1 MARPDLYNFVVP
13 GTVLDA
19 WDRVPWN
26 DFPGEP
32 TVYVPSEATW
42 GSPVVEARQYKYI
55 FDAMYEANLNVTNTP
70 GEGDKELMTVVP
82 GYLRLKTELTKH
94 LKELGIP
101 TLTEVPFDPTTIRD
115 INYPCLLKPTQGK
128 NSFDVAMPIAY
139 KTFPNGNA
147 LLAALRASNHNKADE
162 IITKQYFIQESAAQQ
177 NGQVEKI
184 LAFVL
189 INGNKEVRVVHVDE
203 QTWTPRVRSTNL
215 DLAIRRPEVTVHNA
229 VCEDIAQKFA
239 NYFHDM
245 PIEPLKNCCLYIQ
258 CIIKDGVYY
267 YTDADVCIPKV
278 YARALRHHLSEHLR
292 FMFDAATD
300 VTIPSEY
307 VVTRTLT
314 SLRGAKETH
323 RDLLESRVDQY
334 EGFYWIQ
341 RFNYNP
347 AEEVGR
353 YMLITSGATEVEALE
368 KMTNWV
374 EYLTVE

>member
-1 MARPDLYNFVVP
+1 MPRPDLYKFVVP

-19 WDRVPWN
+19 WDRIPWS

-32 TVYVPSEATW
+32 TVFVPSESDYN
-42 GSPVVEARQYKYI
+42 SPVVENRQYKYI
-55 FDAMYEANLNVTNTP
+55 FDALREANLNTTLTANAET
-70 GEGDKELMTVVP
+70 KMLMTTVP
-82 GYLRLKTELTKH
+82 SYLRIKTELTEY
-94 LKELGIP
+94 LTELGIP
-101 TLTEVPFDPTTIRD
+101 TLREVPFDPSTIGS
-115 INYPCLLKPTQGK
+115 INYQCLLKPKMGK
-128 NSFDVAMPIAY
+128 NSFDASMPIAY
-139 KTFPNGNA
+139 MTYPNGNA
-147 LLAALRASNHNKADE
+147 LMAALRASTHSKTDE
-162 IITKQYFIQESAAQQ
+162 LIGKQYFIQESAAAP
-177 NGQVEKI
+177 NGRVTKI

-203 QTWTPRVRSTNL
+203 QTWSPRVRSTNL
-215 DLAIRRPEVTVHNA
+215 DLAVRRPEVTAHNA
-229 VCEDIAQKFA
+229 VCEDIALKFA
-239 NYFHDM
+239 EKFHDY
-245 PIEPLKNCCLYIQ
+245 PEEPLKNCCLYIQ

-314 SLRGAKETH
+314 SLKGAKETH

>member
-1 MARPDLYNFVVP
+1 MARPDLHNFVVP

-32 TVYVPSEATW
+32 TIYVPSEETW
-42 GSPVVEARQYKYI
+42 GSPVVEARQYRYI
-55 FDAMYEANLNVTNTP
+55 FDALREANLNVTTTE
-70 GEGDKELMTVVP
+70 GQGDKELMTVVP
-82 GYLRLKTELTKH
+82 GYLRVKTDLSQYLTELN
-94 LKELGIP
+94 IP
-101 TLTEVPFDPTTIRD
+101 TLREVPFDPATIGS
-115 INYPCLLKPTQGK
+115 INYKCLLKPVQGK
-128 NSFDVAMPIAY
+128 NSFDSQMPIAY
-139 KTFPNGNA
+139 MTYPNGNA
-147 LLAALRASNHNKADE
+147 LLAALRQSNHSKTDE
-162 IITKQYFIQESAAQQ
+162 VIAKQYFIQESAAAP
-177 NGQVEKI
+177 NGTVEKI

-215 DLAIRRPEVTVHNA
+215 DMAIRKPEVTTHNA
-229 VCEDIAQKFA
+229 WCEDVALKFA
-239 NYFHDM
+239 DYFHD
-245 PIEPLKNCCLYIQ
+245 IQAEPLKNCCLYIQ
-258 CIIKDGVYY
+258 AIIKDGVYY

-314 SLRGAKETH
+314 SLRGPKETH
-323 RDLLESRVDQY
+323 RDLLESRVGQY

-341 RFNYNP
+341 RFNFNP

-353 YMLITSGATEVEALE
+353 YMLITSGDTEQEAVE
-368 KMTNWV
+368 KMANWV

>member
-1 MARPDLYNFVVP
+1 MPRPDLYRFVVP
-13 GTVLDA
+13 NTVLDA

-32 TVYVPSEATW
+32 TIFVPSEADYGT
-42 GSPVVEARQYKYI
+42 PVVENRQYKYI
-55 FDAMYEANLNVTNTP
+55 FDAMREANLNTTLTPDENT
-70 GEGDKELMTVVP
+70 KELVTMCP
-82 GYLRLKTELTKH
+82 PYLREKFQFSEYLR
-94 LKELGIP
+94 ELGIP
-101 TLTEVPFDPTTIRD
+101 TLQEFPFDRTTVRSLNFPI
-115 INYPCLLKPTQGK
+115 LLKPKQGK
-128 NSFDVAMPIAY
+128 NSFDASMPIAY
-139 KTFPNGNA
+139 MTYPNGRV
-147 LLAALRASNHNKADE
+147 LLAALDAANHNKDDTL
-162 IITKQYFIQESAAQQ
+162 ISKQYFIQESAAAP
-177 NGQVEKI
+177 NGNVTKI

-189 INGNKEVRVVHVDE
+189 INGKKEVRVVHVDE

-215 DLAIRRPEVTVHNA
+215 DMAIRRPEVTAHNA
-229 VCEDIAQKFA
+229 VCEEIALKFA
-239 NYFHDM
+239 ERFHDEQVM
-245 PIEPLKNCCLYIQ
+245 PLKNCCLYIQ

-278 YARALRHHLSEHLR
+278 YARALRHRLSEHLR
-292 FMFDAATD
+292 WMFDAATE

-314 SLRGAKETH
+314 SLKNSKETH
-323 RDLLESRVDQY
+323 LNLLQSRVDQY

-341 RFNYNP
+341 RFNFNP

-353 YMLITSGATEVEALE
+353 YMLITSGATEVEAVE